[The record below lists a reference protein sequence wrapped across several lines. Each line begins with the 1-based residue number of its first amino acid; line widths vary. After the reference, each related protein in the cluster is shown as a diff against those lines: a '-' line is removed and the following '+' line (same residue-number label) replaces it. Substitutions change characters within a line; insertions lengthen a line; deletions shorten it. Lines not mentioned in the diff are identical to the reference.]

1 MYRSSSPKETVKKKK
16 KVAINWD
23 KPWKRDALQQVY
35 IKNSCLFLLVYDA
48 ETNDSHKEGME

>member
-1 MYRSSSPKETVKKKK
+1 MYRSSSPIETVKKK